1 MERRFPR
8 ERMITLYG
16 RMPVLEA
23 LLDSRAE
30 ISKVVIAR
38 RAQGEAIERIVAAA
52 AQRAVPVEWADAARV
67 TRISRNGRHDQGV
80 VADVASPGLHELEAW
95 LVDRRDRLAVLVL
108 DGLTNPAN
116 VGMIIRTATA
126 AGLDGVVLPRV
137 GSPDVGPLVVKA
149 SAGVALSATVLR
161 TQTATAAAA
170 ALAAAGVTLVGL
182 EAAAATDL
190 WRVGLPD
197 RVGFVLGNETTGV
210 SPAVSALVDEWC
222 AIPLTGGVD
231 SLNVASAAAVVA
243 FELARRRGSRS

>member
-1 MERRFPR
+1 
-8 ERMITLYG
+8 
-16 RMPVLEA
+16 
-23 LLDSRAE
+23 
-30 ISKVVIAR
+30 
-38 RAQGEAIERIVAAA
+38 
-52 AQRAVPVEWADAARV
+52 
-67 TRISRNGRHDQGV
+67 
-80 VADVASPGLHELEAW
+80 
-95 LVDRRDRLAVLVL
+95 
-108 DGLTNPAN
+108 
-116 VGMIIRTATA
+116 MIIRTATA

-161 TQTATAAAA
+161 THTATDAAA

-182 EAAAATDL
+182 DAAAATDL
-190 WRVGLPD
+190 WSVGLPD

-210 SPAVSALVDEWC
+210 SPAVAAQVEQWC